1 MFISPKTADHHITA
15 ILAKLGVHSRAEA
28 VSKLAE

>member
-1 MFISPKTADHHITA
+1 MCISPKTANHHVTA

-28 VSKLAE
+28 IRGFAE